1 MLICYAAI
9 EMRTHSTEKLLK
21 PFHLY
26 TEHLRISTT
35 QLHSTLE
42 GGVNTSH
49 VDFWGSTLPS
59 GEACLELFKQQQGVQ
74 QGSGQQRTRHGG
86 VRPVVQGLAGC
97 SQDSAFT
104 PSKMENHWR
113 TVSRA
118 VIGSHWH
125 SKISLAARL
134 MTEWMNEQTNH
145 TVLFCFLNNYL
156 FICYFSLLNSKLL
169 KDTVLFITT
178 LPVSSRVWL
187 ASSKSSVWINR
198 QMNLSCF
205 QRAAPWFLKK
215 APSPWSWFSRKVSHY
230 SLRFIFLLLFPRCLK
245 FA

>member
-1 MLICYAAI
+1 MLVCYAAI

-21 PFHLY
+21 PLHLY

-42 GGVNTSH
+42 EGVNTSH

-59 GEACLELFKQQQGVQ
+59 REACLELFKQQQGIQ
-74 QGSGQQRTRHGG
+74 QGRGQQRTRHGG

-134 MTEWMNEQTNH
+134 MTEWMNELII
-145 TVLFCFLNNYL
+145 LFCFVFLII
-156 FICYFSLLNSKLL
+156 ICLYVSFHFWTLSSLRTLSYSSPCFQFLIECGWHPVRAQYGLIDKWIFLVSKGLHHDFLKSLLIHGAGSVERSPT
-169 KDTVLFITT
+169 TV
-178 LPVSSRVWL
+178 
-187 ASSKSSVWINR
+187 
-198 QMNLSCF
+198 
-205 QRAAPWFLKK
+205 
-215 APSPWSWFSRKVSHY
+215 
-230 SLRFIFLLLFPRCLK
+230 
-245 FA
+245 